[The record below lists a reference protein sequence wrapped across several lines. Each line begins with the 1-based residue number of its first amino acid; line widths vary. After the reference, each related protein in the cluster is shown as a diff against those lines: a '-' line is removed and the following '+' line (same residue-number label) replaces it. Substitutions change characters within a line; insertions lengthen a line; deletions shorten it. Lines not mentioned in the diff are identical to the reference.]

1 MSATDHGSASTYRN
15 YKCRCRRCRAAHAD
29 YCHAAQ
35 ERRHARMAAGLAN
48 PEHGTP
54 STYSNWSCRCPEC
67 TRAWRDY
74 YRELK
79 ASRRGAA

>member
-15 YKCRCRRCRAAHAD
+15 YKCRCPECRAAHAV
-29 YCHAAQ
+29 YTLAAQ
-35 ERRHARMAAGLAN
+35 KRRHARMLAGLAN
-48 PEHGTP
+48 PDHGTP
-54 STYSNWSCRCPEC
+54 STYANWSCRCPEC

-74 YRELK
+74 YRGLY